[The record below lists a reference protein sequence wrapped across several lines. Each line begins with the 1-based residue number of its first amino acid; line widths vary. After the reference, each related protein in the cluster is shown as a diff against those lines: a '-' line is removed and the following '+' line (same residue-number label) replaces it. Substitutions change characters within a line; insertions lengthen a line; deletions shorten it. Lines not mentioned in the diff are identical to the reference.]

1 MKVIFLDIDGVLNC
15 ATSKSRCF
23 GCLGIDDDKVKR
35 LKTIVLNTGAKI
47 YLISD
52 WKDGWYKEPYLKGEQ
67 DIFADYLDKKLKKQ
81 GLYIADKLNG
91 EPYERGKSIKE
102 WIKGKHIDSF
112 VIFDDITQDYSEQ
125 GLEKH
130 FIQTDSSVGL
140 TDNDVIQAIEILNTN
155 KD

>member
-67 DIFADYLDKKLKKQ
+67 DIFADYLDRKLKKQ

-102 WIKGKHIDSF
+102 WVNGKCIDSF
-112 VIFDDITQDYSEQ
+112 VILDDITQDYSEQ
-125 GLEKH
+125 GFEKQ
-130 FIQTDSSVGL
+130 FIQADSSVGL